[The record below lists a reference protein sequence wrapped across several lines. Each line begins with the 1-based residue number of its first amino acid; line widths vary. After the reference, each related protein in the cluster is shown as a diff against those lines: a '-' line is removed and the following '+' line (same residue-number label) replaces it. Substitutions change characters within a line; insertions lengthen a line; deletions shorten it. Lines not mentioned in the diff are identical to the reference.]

1 MVTGEMVEE
10 LILSGADIIKV
21 GVGPGKLAGKQRLCG
36 GRWGMGLGA
45 ARDVARRE
53 PMGDLATSVEPL
65 SFGSITPLSEVELPK
80 EAFLGNLI
88 GLLSDAPRGRLKG
101 AGMWV
106 ECEVRF
112 QSARGR
118 RECRFHS

>member
-36 GRWGMGLGA
+36 GHWGMGLGA

-53 PMGDLATSVEPL
+53 PMGDLATSVKSL

-80 EAFLGNLI
+80 DALLGNLT
-88 GLLSDAPRGRLKG
+88 GLLSDAPGECLKG
-101 AGMWV
+101 TGMWV
-106 ECEVRF
+106 ECEVQF
-112 QSARGR
+112 QSTRER